1 MKEKTVYNRT
11 PLEAGARGQEEQQFY
26 RLFFPL
32 RCHKTPGGVGGG
44 GHKLGVVYEV
54 FVQQIYPNR
63 SLPQVAL
70 DFALGFW

>member
-32 RCHKTPGGVGGG
+32 RCHKTPGVWGG
-44 GHKLGVVYEV
+44 GHKLGVV
-54 FVQQIYPNR
+54 
-63 SLPQVAL
+63 
-70 DFALGFW
+70 

>member
-32 RCHKTPGGVGGG
+32 RCHKTPGVCVWWGD
-44 GHKLGVVYEV
+44 KLGVV
-54 FVQQIYPNR
+54 
-63 SLPQVAL
+63 
-70 DFALGFW
+70 